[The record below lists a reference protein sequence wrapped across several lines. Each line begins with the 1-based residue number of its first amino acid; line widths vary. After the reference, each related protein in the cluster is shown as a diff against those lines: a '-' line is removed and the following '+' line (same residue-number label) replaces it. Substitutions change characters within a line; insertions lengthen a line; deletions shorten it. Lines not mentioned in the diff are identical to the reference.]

1 MSKETGTPPLI
12 KMLSPLKKKLDF
24 TYIAIIILSIALY
37 VGFDDL
43 ITGAAS
49 GTARDTIS
57 AALAAIFVLIT
68 TMYLLN
74 KQTDI
79 EQKKKLEEKIYINK
93 FKIYDEVINVLQD
106 IGYIEFKISDENFK
120 KCLNKHFELLMI
132 APEEIC
138 NLSNSIQD
146 YIANNY
152 EPGGKNKLDEIIIN
166 NIRDDLWEF
175 TKLARKDLDISV
187 DHMNIKSNKNK
198 KDDNEKAKQNIIDN
212 SGQKLSKFKFKGEI
226 YNKRGLV
233 LGIVKHTVNDQSVK
247 TFKDLKELF
256 PDRDSTSGIE
266 SKKKYNF
273 IVALKSDFDEDDNRI
288 FRKDDDII
296 ILDKKEIIVHNQWGG
311 ENFDYFLKQVQKK
324 LAYEFVE
331 VGSEK

>member
-1 MSKETGTPPLI
+1 
-12 KMLSPLKKKLDF
+12 
-24 TYIAIIILSIALY
+24 
-37 VGFDDL
+37 
-43 ITGAAS
+43 
-49 GTARDTIS
+49 
-57 AALAAIFVLIT
+57 
-68 TMYLLN
+68 MYLLN

-79 EQKKKLEEKIYINK
+79 EQTKKLEEKIYINK

-120 KCLNKHFELLMI
+120 KCLNKHFELLMV

>member
-120 KCLNKHFELLMI
+120 KCLNKHFELLMV

-233 LGIVKHTVNDQSVK
+233 LGIVKHTVKDQSVK

>member
-120 KCLNKHFELLMI
+120 KCLNKHFELLMV

-198 KDDNEKAKQNIIDN
+198 KNDNEKAKQNIIDN

>member
-1 MSKETGTPPLI
+1 MSKETGTPALI
-12 KMLSPLKKKLDF
+12 KMLSTLKEKLDY
-24 TYIAIIILSIALY
+24 TYIAIIVLSVALY

-43 ITGAAS
+43 ISGAAS

-120 KCLNKHFELLMI
+120 KCLNKHFELLMV